1 LEPVHISQLE
11 ELGWNQW
18 FAERLAALGDP
29 SFMPARVVADYGALV
44 GVQASAQ
51 GATRRVLGPALR
63 STGKLVAVGDWVA
76 LRPSGPRRAIA
87 AVLERRSALSRKVPQ
102 GESREQVVAANVDT
116 VLLTMSLGGDFNVRR
131 LERLLTV
138 VYQSGAAPA
147 VLLTK
152 SDVFPADAALRA
164 VAASAPGVPV
174 HVLSPL
180 TGQGVPAVARH
191 LARGSTGVL
200 LGSSGAG
207 KSTLLNRLLGADQ
220 QVIRDVH
227 RSGQGRHTTSHREL
241 FLLPGGGVVI
251 DTPGL
256 REIQLWTG
264 GGGLEQVFGDIE
276 DVAAQCR
283 FSNCG
288 HGGEPGCAIAAALTA
303 GALDPG
309 RWASYAKL
317 QRELRSIEVRADAR
331 MRSEERSRWKRIHRD
346 ARERMAAKGR

>member
-1 LEPVHISQLE
+1 LEPVHVSQLE

-18 FAERLAALGDP
+18 FAGHLAALGDP
-29 SFMPARVVADYGALV
+29 SLTPGRVVADYGALV
-44 GVQASAQ
+44 GVEAGIGVTKRA
-51 GATRRVLGPALR
+51 LGPALR

-76 LRPSGPRRAIA
+76 IRPSGARRVIA
-87 AVLERRSALSRKVPQ
+87 AVLERRTALTRKVPQ
-102 GESREQVVAANVDT
+102 GESREQVLAANVDT
-116 VLLTMSLGGDFNVRR
+116 VLLTMALGADFNARR

-152 SDVFPADAALRA
+152 SDVFPAETALQA

-180 TGQGVPAVARH
+180 TGEGVPAVRQH
-191 LARGSTGVL
+191 LVPGSTAVL

-207 KSTLLNRLLGADQ
+207 KSTLLNRLLGRDT
-220 QVIRDVH
+220 QVTRDVH
-227 RSGQGRHTTSHREL
+227 RSGQGRHATSHREL
-241 FLLPGGGVVI
+241 FVIPDGGVVI

-264 GGGLEQVFGDIE
+264 GEGLDQVFGDIE
-276 DVAAQCR
+276 ALVAQCR

-288 HGGEPGCAIAAALTA
+288 HIGEPGCAIRAALSA
-303 GALDPG
+303 GDLDPS

-317 QRELRSIEVRADAR
+317 RRELRAVEVRVDAR
-331 MRSEERSRWKRIHRD
+331 MRAEERSRWKRIQRQ
-346 ARERMAAKGR
+346 ARESMAAKGR